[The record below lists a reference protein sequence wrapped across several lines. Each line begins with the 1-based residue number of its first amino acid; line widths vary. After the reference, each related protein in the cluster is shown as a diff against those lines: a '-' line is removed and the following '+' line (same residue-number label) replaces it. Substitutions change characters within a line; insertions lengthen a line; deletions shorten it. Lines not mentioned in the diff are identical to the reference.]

1 MVKRFTSIYPM
12 ALNRIGFAVL
22 LFFSGGL
29 ALAQSRVDQ
38 VLQQA
43 VNDIRLS
50 SINQQLS
57 YYYSNSFKSPA
68 LRELE
73 LRVRGNNFDSSPD
86 NFSLRMGILNPK
98 ERAANNVFNV
108 AKED

>member
-29 ALAQSRVDQ
+29 VLAQSRVDQ

-43 VNDIRLS
+43 VNDISFVIHQSTIIILS
-50 SINQQLS
+50 LKLIQIAC
-57 YYYSNSFKSPA
+57 FKRIRTA
-68 LRELE
+68 RQ
-73 LRVRGNNFDSSPD
+73 G
-86 NFSLRMGILNPK
+86 
-98 ERAANNVFNV
+98 
-108 AKED
+108 